1 MSGPRENVFAT
12 RMALTNMKLRLK
24 GAETGHS
31 LLAKKRDALTTR
43 FRAILRKVDEAK
55 RKMGRVMQL
64 ASFSMAE
71 VTYTTGDISYLVQE
85 QAKLA
90 TFRVKATQE
99 NVSGVLLPTFEA
111 DRTPGSDFNLTGLGR
126 GGQQV
131 QRAKEVYAK
140 ALETLVEL
148 ASLQTAFTILDE
160 VIRATNRRVNAIEH
174 VIIPRLDNTIKYI
187 ISELDEMDREEFF
200 RLKKVQ
206 GKKKRDAAIAAEKKA
221 SLERAAR
228 KAAAKATKKIQP
240 PPEVLDDA
248 RETLRDASE
257 QQSSEFPLIA
267 EQAATEGDAEIESGT
282 DTAAGIEE
290 TAVKD
295 VAGEEQG
302 SEGQAEV
309 AADERD
315 KEEAEGPSTNRQVVE
330 TCVIE
335 GQVEDRS
342 ADEGIVATPEV
353 SEVTGTDKEDKAGD
367 EQLIE
372 GDGEDGEESETEE
385 PDSRVDEDESAAVD
399 ESTADLLSTRDEDV
413 IF

>member
-1 MSGPRENVFAT
+1 MSGAGPRENVFAT

-43 FRAILRKVDEAK
+43 FRAILKKVDEAK

-71 VTYTTGDISYLVQE
+71 VTYATGDIAYLVQE

-99 NVSGVLLPTFEA
+99 NVSGVLLPAFA
-111 DRTPGSDFNLTGLGR
+111 VDRTPGSDFNLTGLGR
-126 GGQQV
+126 GGQQI

-174 VIIPRLDNTIKYI
+174 IIIPRLDNTIKYI

-206 GKKKRDAAIAAEKKA
+206 GKKKRDAATVERKKA
-221 SLERAAR
+221 ASGA
-228 KAAAKATKKIQP
+228 KKSAAAKKGATK
-240 PPEVLDDA
+240 A
-248 RETLRDASE
+248 
-257 QQSSEFPLIA
+257 QQE
-267 EQAATEGDAEIESGT
+267 
-282 DTAAGIEE
+282 
-290 TAVKD
+290 VKD
-295 VAGEEQG
+295 TLEHPK
-302 SEGQAEV
+302 
-309 AADERD
+309 D
-315 KEEAEGPSTNRQVVE
+315 
-330 TCVIE
+330 
-335 GQVEDRS
+335 
-342 ADEGIVATPEV
+342 
-353 SEVTGTDKEDKAGD
+353 
-367 EQLIE
+367 
-372 GDGEDGEESETEE
+372 TEE
-385 PDSRVDEDESAAVD
+385 PMV
-399 ESTADLLSTRDEDV
+399 DLLSTRDEDI